1 MVGYVQ
7 DFAIFLE
14 KKKKKKEQQQEN
26 IQFKGSLRRTK
37 HCSC

>member
-14 KKKKKKEQQQEN
+14 KKKKKEQQQEN